1 MFEKN
6 DRVIWDS
13 GDGYEI
19 GYFEEHCDE
28 RHGEKYNAHCTVQ
41 LICTEN
47 IKGALVP
54 AFQVSKYS
62 DAKIKELTE
71 KYGTE
76 KRFSEVF

>member
-6 DRVIWDS
+6 DRIIWDS

-19 GYFEEHCDE
+19 GYFEEYCDE
-28 RHGEKYNAHCTVQ
+28 RHGKKYKDHCTVQ

-47 IKGALVP
+47 ITGALVP
-54 AFQVSKYS
+54 TFQVSKYS
-62 DAKIKELTE
+62 DEKIDKLIE

-76 KRFSEVF
+76 NRFSEVF

>member
-28 RHGEKYNAHCTVQ
+28 RLGGKYKDRCTVQ

-54 AFQVSKYS
+54 TFQIFKYS
-62 DAKIKELTE
+62 DEKIDKLTE